1 MHRLRGRRIWL
12 QWAFA
17 ANLRWDSDGYV
28 QAPVGTHG
36 PASFGYV
43 RPVKGIGGKMNKVR
57 SALMALTAMVLVGTV
72 TADAGGPR
80 SIKDDPHGGINWAG
94 FYVGIQGGYGWGDTS
109 HNFSGLNAGEW
120 DTRGGVFGVSWGTNW
135 QTGNWVYG
143 FASDFSFSSIDGSF
157 NGAGCATGVCFTDI
171 RNLSTSRVRLGYAM
185 DNRLIYVT
193 GGLAYGTVHAGI
205 RNSADEDKE
214 TRFGWAL
221 GAGLEWAFA
230 PRWSLRA
237 EYLHVDLGDRHHYE
251 AGGLGFIPTDV
262 DLTADIV
269 RVGVSY
275 NLGPDFW
282 RNMLGMR

>member
-1 MHRLRGRRIWL
+1 MACLGHGHPLPLVFG
-12 QWAFA
+12 
-17 ANLRWDSDGYV
+17 V
-28 QAPVGTHG
+28 QVN
-36 PASFGYV
+36 
-43 RPVKGIGGKMNKVR
+43 GGKMKR
-57 SALMALTAMVLVGTV
+57 AWSALLALTAMTLIGTG
-72 TADAGGPR
+72 TASANGPR
-80 SIKDDPHGGINWAG
+80 AGASPYGGINWAG

-109 HNFSGLNAGEW
+109 HNFNGLNAGEW
-120 DTRGGVFGVSWGTNW
+120 DTSGGVFGVGWGTNW

-157 NGAGCATGVCFTDI
+157 DGVGCNTGACFTDI

-193 GGLAYGTVHAGI
+193 GGLAYGTVHAGV
-205 RNSADEDKE
+205 RNSDDEDKD
-214 TRFGWAL
+214 TRLGWAL

-237 EYLHVDLGDRHHYE
+237 EYLHVDLGDDHHYN
-251 AGGLGFIPTDV
+251 AGAIRTDV
-262 DLTADIV
+262 DITADIV

-282 RNMLGMR
+282 RNTLGWR